1 MDVTPLILYVPGL
14 LPKPEPGVHRDALCR
29 CLVAGLRRV
38 DAALARK
45 LEADER
51 LFDIVAWTYDFYRE
65 HRDFEVDRA
74 AVQAVIDQPRVGE
87 ADLREASSLRRRAS
101 RWLFATADL
110 LPFLIP
116 HVASERMQLHL
127 RDLLRYTRNRNGIAA
142 HTRQMLKLALR
153 AAAESRRPVLL
164 IAHSMGSVIA
174 WEALWQM
181 SRKDGDAAAV
191 DLLLTMGSPLGQRF
205 IQKRLQGAGE
215 TGERRYPD
223 NVRRWVN
230 LTAVGDLTA
239 VDPDLADDFAAMV
252 RLGLVESIED
262 HAVHN
267 YFRLHGELNVHAEY
281 GYLVNPVTARMVSEW
296 LRNRDLVGNGETG
309 DRDRGQ

>member
-1 MDVTPLILYVPGL
+1 MSAAPLILYVPGL
-14 LPKPEPGVHRDALCR
+14 LPKPEPGIHRDALCR
-29 CLVAGLRRV
+29 CLGAGLRRV
-38 DAALARK
+38 DAELARRV
-45 LEADER
+45 EADDR
-51 LFDIVAWTYDFYRE
+51 LFDIVAWTYDFYGE
-65 HRDFEVDRA
+65 HRDFEIDRT
-74 AVQAVIDQPRVGE
+74 AVRAVIDQPQASD

-127 RDLLRYTRNRNGIAA
+127 KDLLRYTRNRNGIAA
-142 HTRQMLKLALR
+142 HIRQMLKLALR
-153 AAAESRRPVLL
+153 AAAESDRPVLL

-181 SRKDGDAAAV
+181 SRSDGDGAGI

-205 IQKRLQGAGE
+205 IQKRLQGGDE
-215 TGERRYPD
+215 SGERRYPD
-223 NVRRWVN
+223 NIRRWIN

-267 YFRLHGELNVHAEY
+267 YFRLHGELNAHSEY
-281 GYLVNPVTARMVSEW
+281 GYLVNPATARIVSDW
-296 LRNRDLVGNGETG
+296 WHQ
-309 DRDRGQ
+309 RGQ